1 MTVVLYKI
9 ISANALNVYIFLK
22 KLKTFLIY
30 LIMINELVIAI
41 NFALNNIK
49 NKQRNTIN
57 H

>member
-49 NKQRNTIN
+49 NKQRYTIN